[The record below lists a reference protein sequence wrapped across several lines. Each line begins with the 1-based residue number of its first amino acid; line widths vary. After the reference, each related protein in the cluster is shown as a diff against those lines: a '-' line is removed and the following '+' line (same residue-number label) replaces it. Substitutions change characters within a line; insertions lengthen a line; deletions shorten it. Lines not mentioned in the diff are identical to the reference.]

1 MTIHT
6 INIRI
11 TTAIIVSMN
20 TITIVSVKIICMES
34 LFCTMS
40 MSVFVEASSS
50 SLCSVVPVVCVG
62 RFVEI
67 VVTEDIDSEV
77 AGLFVV
83 VGVGVVV
90 VVDRFA
96 DEVLVMSVWFADEV
110 LVVSVWFVDEVLVV
124 SVLLSIT
131 AVLVMTSIFI
141 S

>member
-1 MTIHT
+1 
-6 INIRI
+6 
-11 TTAIIVSMN
+11 
-20 TITIVSVKIICMES
+20 
-34 LFCTMS
+34 

-62 RFVEI
+62 RFVEM
-67 VVTEDIDSEV
+67 VVTADIEV
-77 AGLFVV
+77 AGLYVV

-90 VVDRFA
+90 VVD
-96 DEVLVMSVWFADEV
+96 WFADEV

-124 SVLLSIT
+124 SVLLSII